1 MLGVDE
7 GGDAAPLLCFGD
19 HVQGQG
25 GLTGRLRAE
34 DLYDAAAGY
43 APDAQRGVQADGSG
57 GDHLDVLL
65 HLPVTQRHD
74 GALTEVL
81 FDLIHCRL

>member
-25 GLTGRLRAE
+25 GLTGRLGAE

-43 APDAQRGVQADGSG
+43 APDAQRDVQPDGSG
-57 GDHLDVLL
+57 GNHLDVLL
-65 HLPVTQRHD
+65 HLPVAQCHD
-74 GALTEVL
+74 RTLAEVL